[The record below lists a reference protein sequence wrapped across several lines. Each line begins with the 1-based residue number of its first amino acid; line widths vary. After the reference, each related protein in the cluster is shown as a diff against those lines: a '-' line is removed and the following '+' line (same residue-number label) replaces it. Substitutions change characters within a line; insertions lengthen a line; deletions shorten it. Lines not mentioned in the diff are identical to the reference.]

1 MVSGETARITRS
13 KSARKATTNRPPRDA
28 ARRTTGVRKAKAPAR
43 RVKKETQKIVSESD
57 GANLGTVHVPRRS
70 TIAIRSMPPK
80 SVTPHGS
87 YNSKS
92 GAAEVDLR
100 AILFGR
106 RGNQAVE
113 GGTKSHQLEVGVVE
127 EDSDEQGEFEVEED
141 DDEQDQLGG
150 GGSSGFQALL
160 PPERKQ
166 FVKILTSTFHSAA
179 LDIVVTY
186 DEMLDGIK
194 AAFEEE
200 KLRS

>member
-113 GGTKSHQLEVGVVE
+113 GGTKSHQLEVGG
-127 EDSDEQGEFEVEED
+127 DQGGFELKE
-141 DDEQDQLGG
+141 GG
-150 GGSSGFQALL
+150 GDQDEFQSSKRTVTNKAKS
-160 PPERKQ
+160 RWK
-166 FVKILTSTFHSAA
+166 KTTTNRTSSAA
-179 LDIVVTY
+179 V
-186 DEMLDGIK
+186 
-194 AAFEEE
+194 AAAVF
-200 KLRS
+200 KPCSHQNASNSSRYSPRPSILRLSTSW

>member
-57 GANLGTVHVPRRS
+57 DANLGTVHVPRRS
-70 TIAIRSMPPK
+70 TIAIRSM
-80 SVTPHGS
+80 SPHGS

-113 GGTKSHQLEVGVVE
+113 GGTKSHQLEVGG
-127 EDSDEQGEFEVEED
+127 DQGGFELKE
-141 DDEQDQLGG
+141 GG
-150 GGSSGFQALL
+150 GDQDEFQSSKRTVTNKAGRGGRRRRRTGPARRRWQQRFSSLAPTRTQAIRQDTHLDLPFCGSRHRG
-160 PPERKQ
+160 
-166 FVKILTSTFHSAA
+166 
-179 LDIVVTY
+179 D
-186 DEMLDGIK
+186 
-194 AAFEEE
+194 
-200 KLRS
+200 LRRNA